1 MSEKTRTLRV
11 KIRTLTPL
19 WTGGVDGTMDRIHE
33 TGIIGSL
40 RWWYEAIVRGLGGS
54 ACDPTSKDRCP
65 DDGKYCDVCA
75 VFGATGLQRTFR
87 LEGPVWLNE
96 ARGNMLK
103 VWVKND
109 KGGNNKGWFLGR
121 GFLGESEMQ
130 IVPLHL
136 PEGWKVKDLIH
147 SLCLI
152 MRLIECWGGLGA
164 RTQQGYGVV
173 KLDFKD
179 FKDNGDIE
187 EAINATKILQ
197 NRKDRRIIPDNKR
210 NGTQEL
216 PTLNEFFFAKVQF
229 STGNHTPQDRLR
241 NYASKIWPDEEL
253 NWYLNQENSA
263 QKSPVLPLAPVV
275 RYYLRGLMRHQ
286 YSRDKDLRH
295 RLMGELGKKSLIHV
309 SHAYPTEGQN
319 KWEFRIWGRIPDDLP
334 GGVTHNTVLERLRQW
349 MGVSQD
355 VSQQRQWHDAQNGQL
370 WQDMKLS
377 NLEVCWFEKH
387 PNKSREDYLKA
398 LMQCNCEGG

>member
-1 MSEKTRTLRV
+1 MKV

-40 RWWYEAIVRGLGGS
+40 RWWYEAVVRGLEGI

-65 DDGKYCDVCA
+65 DDDGKYCDVCA

-109 KGGNNKGWFLGR
+109 KGRNNKGWFLGR
-121 GFLGESEMQ
+121 GFWGESEMQ

-136 PEGWKVKDLIH
+136 PEGWKVKDLKH
-147 SLCLI
+147 SLYLI
-152 MRLIECWGGLGA
+152 MKLIECWGGLGA

-173 KLDFKD
+173 KFD

-187 EAINATKILQ
+187 EVINATKILQ

-210 NGTQEL
+210 NRTQKL

-229 STGNHTPQDRLR
+229 SIEDKTPQNWLSDRVL
-241 NYASKIWPDEEL
+241 KISPDKEL
-253 NWYLNQENSA
+253 YWYFNQANST
-263 QKSPVLPLAPVV
+263 QRTSVLPLAPVV
-275 RYYLRGLMRHQ
+275 RFYLRGIMREQ
-286 YSRDKDLRH
+286 SSWNKDLRH

-309 SHAYPTEGQN
+309 SHAYPTENQN
-319 KWEFRIWGRIPDDLP
+319 KWEFRIWGWIPYDLP
-334 GGVTHNTVLERLRQW
+334 GGVTRDAVLEHLRQW
-349 MGVSQD
+349 IGVSQD
-355 VSQQRQWHDAQNGQL
+355 ISQQRQWHTAQNGHL
-370 WQDMKLS
+370 WQDIKLS
-377 NLEVCWFEKH
+377 NPEVCWFEH
-387 PNKSREDYLKA
+387 RGSEATDYLQA
-398 LMQCNCEGG
+398 LLEGCGCKKEGNQ